1 LDDNIDISITRVL
14 AYWFSKQELSVR
26 WQSAVSQSFAV
37 GNGTRQGGV
46 LSPYL
51 FTRYIREL
59 LVDLQSTQ
67 SGCNVGDMF
76 INVLAYAD
84 DIVLLAPAWRALQKL
99 IDTLFY
105 TVLKLI

>member
-1 LDDNIDISITRVL
+1 
-14 AYWFSKQELSVR
+14 VR

-37 GNGTRQGGV
+37 GNGTRQGDI

-67 SGCNVGDMF
+67 SGCNAGD
-76 INVLAYAD
+76 
-84 DIVLLAPAWRALQKL
+84 
-99 IDTLFY
+99 LFWPP
-105 TVLKLI
+105 